1 MDLWQLD
8 ATDLARLIRNGQA
21 SAVEAVDSILK
32 RLHKVNP
39 AINAIVR
46 VYESEARAAAETAD
60 AARARGHALPPLHGV
75 PVTIKINV
83 DVAGQPTDNGV
94 VPLKDLIA
102 QEDSPVAANLKHA
115 GAIVIG
121 RTNAPAFSMRI
132 FSDNALHG
140 RTLNPRDPSV
150 TPGGSSGGAGAA
162 TATGIGAIAHG
173 NDIGGSVRI
182 PAYCNGVVGL
192 RTGFARIP
200 SFNPTSAN
208 VGRPPGAVL
217 MAVQGPHTR
226 TVRDARLALEVMARG
241 DRRDWRWNDVPMQ
254 GPPPARPIKVA
265 IVPEFPGAKTH
276 PAQAAAV
283 RRAGKHLQAA
293 GYVVEEILP
302 PDLERGVELWHMI
315 CVTDVFGG
323 LWPQMQKMGDPDGI
337 AAMRCWLEL
346 HKPVDLSTYVAALA
360 EREGVLFRWMSFLQ
374 QWPLVILPTLADLP
388 PKQVADVTVEGQ
400 KQVLD
405 SMRPALIA
413 PLLGLPGLAVP
424 VGSHGKLRTGV
435 QIMAMRNREDLCLDA
450 GEVIEAAEGVVT
462 PVDPVAA

>member
-1 MDLWQLD
+1 MELWQYD
-8 ATDLARLIRNGQA
+8 ATDLARLIRTGQA
-21 SAVEAVDSILK
+21 SAREAVDSVLK
-32 RLHKVNP
+32 RLHAVNP
-39 AINAIVR
+39 TINAVVR
-46 VYESEARAAAETAD
+46 VLESEARAAAETAD

-75 PVTIKINV
+75 PVTSKVNV
-83 DVAGQPTDNGV
+83 DQAGLPTDNGV
-94 VPLKDLIA
+94 VPLKDFIA
-102 QEDSPVAANLKHA
+102 KEDSPVVANLKHA
-115 GAIVIG
+115 GAIIVG

-132 FSDNALHG
+132 FTDNALHG
-140 RTLNPRDPSV
+140 CTYNPRDRSV

-200 SFNPTSAN
+200 SLNPSAPQ
-208 VGRPPGAVL
+208 GRPIGAVL

-226 TVRDARLALEVMARG
+226 SVRDARLALEVMARG

-265 IVPEFPGAKTH
+265 IVPEVPGGPTH

-283 RRAGKHLQAA
+283 RLAGKHLQAA

-302 PDLERGVELWHMI
+302 PDMERGVELWHQI

-323 LWPQMQKMGDPDGI
+323 LWPQMQKMGDPDAI
-337 AAMRCWLEL
+337 AAMQAWLEL
-346 HKPVDLSTYVAALA
+346 HKAVDLQTYVSALT
-360 EREGVLFRWMSFLQ
+360 EREGLMLRWMTFFQ
-374 QWPLVILPTLADLP
+374 QWPLVILPTLCDLP
-388 PKQVADVTVEGQ
+388 PKQRSDVTVEGQ
-400 KQVLD
+400 KEILQ
-405 SMRPALIA
+405 SMRSALLA

-424 VGSHGKLRTGV
+424 VGSHDKLRTGV
-435 QIMAMRNREDLCLDA
+435 QIMSMRNREDLCLDA
-450 GEVIEAAEGVVT
+450 GEVIEAAEGVVK
-462 PVDPVAA
+462 PIDPVSA

>member
-8 ATDLARLIRNGQA
+8 ATDLAQLIRNGQA
-21 SAVEAVDSILK
+21 SAVEAVDSVLK

-39 AINAIVR
+39 AINAVVR
-46 VYESEARAAAETAD
+46 VYEAEARAAAETAD

-102 QEDSPVAANLKHA
+102 QEDSPVVANLKHA

-265 IVPEFPGAKTH
+265 IVSEFPGTKTH
-276 PAQAAAV
+276 PAQTAAV
-283 RRAGKHLQAA
+283 RQAGKHLQAA

-302 PDLERGVELWHMI
+302 PDLERGVDLWHMI

-346 HKPVDLSTYVAALA
+346 YKPVDLATYISALM
-360 EREGVLFRWMSFLQ
+360 EREGMLFRWMSFLQ

-400 KQVLD
+400 RQVLD

-424 VGSHGKLRTGV
+424 VSSHGKLRTGV

-462 PVDPVAA
+462 PVDPVTA